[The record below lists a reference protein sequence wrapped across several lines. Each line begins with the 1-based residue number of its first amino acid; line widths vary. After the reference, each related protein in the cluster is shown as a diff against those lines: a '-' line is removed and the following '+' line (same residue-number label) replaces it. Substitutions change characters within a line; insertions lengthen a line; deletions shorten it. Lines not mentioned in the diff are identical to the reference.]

1 MFIRKDQDFNMVSGI
16 KKFLN
21 KYQNMLTSSTT
32 AKLASALHQFGW
44 SPKLSVQPGL
54 LRRGYRIPVQAT
66 AAGRCKKGSSWGK
79 GMVTSGRPL
88 KSSCTEKKENDMN
101 QYNIPTTKES
111 KGKRLHNLSLNVLR
125 GL

>member
-1 MFIRKDQDFNMVSGI
+1 MKQHLLLKDQDFNMVSGI

-21 KYQNMLTSSTT
+21 NYQNMLTSSIT
-32 AKLASALHQFGW
+32 AKLASALHQFGR

-66 AAGRCKKGSSWGK
+66 AAGRCRKGSSQGK

-88 KSSCTEKKENDMN
+88 KSSCTERKKM
-101 QYNIPTTKES
+101 T
-111 KGKRLHNLSLNVLR
+111 
-125 GL
+125 